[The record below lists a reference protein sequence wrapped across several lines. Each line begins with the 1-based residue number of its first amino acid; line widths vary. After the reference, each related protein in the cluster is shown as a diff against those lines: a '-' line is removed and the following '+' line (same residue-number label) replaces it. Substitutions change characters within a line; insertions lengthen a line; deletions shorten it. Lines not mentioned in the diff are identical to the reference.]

1 MPHLQL
7 LTALAL
13 ATGLAIAA
21 TVVQATVAHP
31 AKPAFTVC
39 APAAGV

>member
-1 MPHLQL
+1 MRHLPL
-7 LTALAL
+7 VIALAL

-21 TVVQATVAHP
+21 TVVQATVATP

-39 APAAGV
+39 TPSAG